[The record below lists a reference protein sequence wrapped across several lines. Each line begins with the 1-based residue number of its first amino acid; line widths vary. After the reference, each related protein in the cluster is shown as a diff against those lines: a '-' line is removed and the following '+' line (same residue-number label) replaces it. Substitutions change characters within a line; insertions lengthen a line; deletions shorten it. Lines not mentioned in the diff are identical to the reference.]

1 MKKGRKTHKVR
12 GTSTGMVDISRVQGP
27 REVFE
32 RMAVDQ
38 GGTLIGPDESRT
50 IYLCSDGVL
59 LFAQLRLTE
68 GPSIM
73 LHKLKVNEIPS
84 LDAELVEVWE
94 KLHGRSPMDEVA
106 KVVAQD
112 MGGHLQ
118 RQVDVQLMSETGQP
132 LTVIHIPR
140 EIIERRVGK
149 APPLVRTQIAVGSD
163 GGVLVIIAQAPEGHV
178 IIRPSTLSLAE
189 LKEAGLTRGTRPA
202 ADIMAELLHAI
213 GTGLA
218 EKEPAS

>member
-1 MKKGRKTHKVR
+1 M
-12 GTSTGMVDISRVQGP
+12 DISRVQGP

-73 LHKLKVNEIPS
+73 MHKLKVSEIPS
-84 LDAELVEVWE
+84 LDAELVDVW
-94 KLHGRSPMDEVA
+94 KQLHGRSSMDEVA
-106 KVVAQD
+106 KVVAQEI
-112 MGGHLQ
+112 GGHLQ
-118 RQVDVQLMSETGQP
+118 RQIDVQLMSETGQP
-132 LTVIHIPR
+132 ITVIHIPR
-140 EIIERRVGK
+140 EIVERRVGN
-149 APPLVRTQIAVGSD
+149 APPLVRTQIAAGSD
-163 GGVLVIIAQAPEGHV
+163 GGVIVIIAKGATEGHV
-178 IIRPSTLSLAE
+178 VIRPSTLTLAE
-189 LKEAGLTRGTRPA
+189 LKEAGLTRGTRPS

-218 EKEPAS
+218 QKGSAS